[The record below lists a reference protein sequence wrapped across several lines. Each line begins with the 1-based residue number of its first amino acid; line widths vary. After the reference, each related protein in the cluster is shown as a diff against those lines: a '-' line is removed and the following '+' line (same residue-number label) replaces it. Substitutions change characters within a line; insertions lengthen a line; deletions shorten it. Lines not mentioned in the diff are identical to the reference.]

1 MTNCYLWRQEPTL
14 SSEPILTIKHRL
26 LEEGDCV
33 CEVAVFKLEN
43 EKYLYIRYVSDS
55 KNDNNIGF
63 TDLEEFDKEAEAV
76 RLYNE
81 TVGD

>member
-1 MTNCYLWRQEPTL
+1 ML
-14 SSEPILTIKHRL
+14 SSEPNTIIKHHL

-43 EKYLYIRYVSDS
+43 DKYLYIRYVSDS

-63 TDLEEFDKEAEAV
+63 TDLEEFDKESEAV
-76 RLYNE
+76 KLYNE